1 MMEDMCGLEEVT
13 NPPSPRESRYK
24 VETSTKGF
32 GQNTATYDDESTSS
46 VLIGGGW
53 NVWNKSSMFNC

>member
-1 MMEDMCGLEEVT
+1 MCGLEEVT

-46 VLIGGGW
+46 VLIGGG
-53 NVWNKSSMFNC
+53 